1 MYFYFNKSTRL
12 ILNVWAF
19 LYSKGVLSMVKVW
32 KDADKVVK
40 SNVGLEGKY
49 EEIKK
54 VMEEAPNGV
63 DIKPMSKFRKDT
75 RVEKY

>member
-1 MYFYFNKSTRL
+1 MNKKISEIINKNFYEF
-12 ILNVWAF
+12 W
-19 LYSKGVLSMVKVW
+19 KVI
-32 KDADKVVK
+32 K

-49 EEIKK
+49 EKIKK

-75 RVEKY
+75 RIEKY

>member
-1 MYFYFNKSTRL
+1 
-12 ILNVWAF
+12 
-19 LYSKGVLSMVKVW
+19 MVKVW
-32 KDADKVVK
+32 KDADQVVK

-49 EEIKK
+49 EKIKK

-63 DIKPMSKFRKDT
+63 DVKPMSKFRKDT